1 MTLKRKCIS
10 AFVLLEFS
18 HSERKCHWIVAGME
32 FLIVLGI
39 FLAGKTA
46 LCDLSLNVEHTVQG
60 FRGYSVLI
68 PCTYE
73 PSKEYTEQEVL
84 WFKGSAKLFQRIKSE
99 DHVFL
104 GELRGKI
111 TVSKSPPG
119 DVSLTINK
127 LSASDRG
134 DYECQVI
141 SKSIN
146 LETRTIMTAIST
158 LTVSKE
164 APPTEKP
171 KVNIITNNIPDLMT
185 SNKVNTKRK
194 PDVITEFPTTVKPKV
209 KITTESKTNIM
220 TKNAPTKGRTTK
232 FTHTNTREMNPHPR
246 TVTASLPHNQMA
258 GFTGFGGPLYI
269 VLIFGLVCFIS
280 TMVLIVIVIKQRNAK
295 KHDNVGVLTMSQLA
309 EDIASTT
316 TTTYQ
321 CQPCAS
327 QCSIPMNHYEPPTDN
342 TEYQNFNSI
351 QENDYEL
358 LLIEKENLDKLNTLP
373 L

>member
-1 MTLKRKCIS
+1 MD
-10 AFVLLEFS
+10 
-18 HSERKCHWIVAGME
+18 
-32 FLIVLGI
+32 FLIVFGI

-60 FRGYSVLI
+60 FRGYSVVI

-84 WFKGSAKLFQRIKSE
+84 WFKGSTKLFQRIKSE

-146 LETRTIMTAIST
+146 LGTRTTMTAIST

-185 SNKVNTKRK
+185 SKKVNTERK
-194 PDVITEFPTTVKPKV
+194 PDVITE
-209 KITTESKTNIM
+209 
-220 TKNAPTKGRTTK
+220 NAPTKGRTTK
-232 FTHTNTREMNPHPR
+232 FPHTNSREMNPHPR

-258 GFTGFGGPLYI
+258 GLTGFGGPLYI

-295 KHDNVGVLTMSQLA
+295 KDDNVGVLTMSQLA
-309 EDIASTT
+309 EDIASAT

-321 CQPCAS
+321 CQPGAS
-327 QCSIPMNHYEPPTDN
+327 QCSILLNHYEPPTDN
-342 TEYQNFNSI
+342 TEYQNFNAI
-351 QENDYEL
+351 QENDYEFL
-358 LLIEKENLDKLNTLP
+358 LTEKQNNI
-373 L
+373 

>member
-1 MTLKRKCIS
+1 MD
-10 AFVLLEFS
+10 
-18 HSERKCHWIVAGME
+18 
-32 FLIVLGI
+32 FLIVFGI

-60 FRGYSVLI
+60 FRGYSVVI

-84 WFKGSAKLFQRIKSE
+84 WFKGSTKLFQRIKSE

-146 LETRTIMTAIST
+146 LGTRTTMTAIST

-185 SNKVNTKRK
+185 SKKVNTERK
-194 PDVITEFPTTVKPKV
+194 PDVITEFPPTVNPKV

-232 FTHTNTREMNPHPR
+232 FPHTNSREMNPHPR

-258 GFTGFGGPLYI
+258 GLTGFGGPLYI

-295 KHDNVGVLTMSQLA
+295 KDDNVGVLTMSQLA
-309 EDIASTT
+309 EDIASAT

-321 CQPCAS
+321 CQPGAS
-327 QCSIPMNHYEPPTDN
+327 QCSILLNHYEPPTDN
-342 TEYQNFNSI
+342 TEYQNFNAI
-351 QENDYEL
+351 QENDYEFL
-358 LLIEKENLDKLNTLP
+358 LTEKQNNI
-373 L
+373 

>member
-164 APPTEKP
+164 
-171 KVNIITNNIPDLMT
+171 
-185 SNKVNTKRK
+185 
-194 PDVITEFPTTVKPKV
+194 
-209 KITTESKTNIM
+209 
-220 TKNAPTKGRTTK
+220 NAPTKGRTTK